1 MAKGRYRPYA
11 RPGKITFTIT
21 PQCNSSVLTEE
32 SKSKT
37 SAFDLLFQRSIPH
50 ILEKIFLS
58 LDYKTFK
65 ACHKVCAA
73 WAETLASKPFRK
85 KAISVYA
92 EKASL
97 DQDLLMDVIKLCIA
111 MVSRNTERM
120 RQLIACEIF
129 RKACVNPLT
138 LVKTQIGRS
147 QFSVAPLHY
156 AAGYGHADVVKVL
169 LEEGE
174 NPNRRN
180 SRGDTALIT
189 AIEYGRIDVV
199 RLLLDAGANPNEEG
213 RYDRPPVTWAVIQ
226 GYGDIVRELLG
237 AGADPNQTYCNV
249 TLLQIANL
257 NVRNRTYKR
266 VVGILLE
273 GGANP

>member
-1 MAKGRYRPYA
+1 M
-11 RPGKITFTIT
+11 
-21 PQCNSSVLTEE
+21 
-32 SKSKT
+32 
-37 SAFDLLFQRSIPH
+37 
-50 ILEKIFLS
+50 
-58 LDYKTFK
+58 
-65 ACHKVCAA
+65 
-73 WAETLASKPFRK
+73 
-85 KAISVYA
+85 YA

-97 DQDLLMDVIKLCIA
+97 DQGLWMDVKELLVCG
-111 MVSRNTERM
+111 NTERI
-120 RQLIACEIF
+120 RQLIACEIV
-129 RKACVNPLT
+129 RKVCVNPST
-138 LVKTQIGRS
+138 LVKIQIGRS
-147 QFSVAPLHY
+147 QFSGAPLHW
-156 AAGYGHADVVKVL
+156 AARYGHADVVKAL
-169 LEEGE
+169 LEEEE
-174 NPNRRN
+174 NPNRRDG
-180 SRGDTALIT
+180 RGDTALIT
-189 AIEYGRIDVV
+189 ATENGRIDVV